1 MCEKNMDFKT
11 EIHLKLLYLSI
22 CISIL
27 NQIEINADQTDLNQ
41 NCESVTSK
49 IAKNICLCPGD
60 YVVKILL

>member
-1 MCEKNMDFKT
+1 MDFKT
-11 EIHLKLLYLSI
+11 EFHLLLNYYIYLF